1 MRAAV
6 VSLFLLALLLPAAF
20 LPASLGQ
27 ARAAA
32 AAELEILSFGSGS
45 SEINVVLD
53 GDKLS
58 LFANQVSAD
67 LVLRHLKAVGGPTYS
82 SLEPLTRPINLS
94 LHGVTWEAML
104 RRMLMG
110 YNCSFHYKGSRVD
123 HVRILHLTPT
133 RPYKT
138 PRLLQSRA
146 EWTRQEQDSLQART
160 RAVTSGSRSGEGAG
174 QPPAGSVPLPSRPAT
189 GQH

>member
-1 MRAAV
+1 MRATV
-6 VSLFLLALLLPAAF
+6 VSLFLLALLMPAAF
-20 LPASLGQ
+20 LPASQGQ
-27 ARAAA
+27 AHAAA
-32 AAELEILSFGSGS
+32 AGELKILSFGSGS

-67 LVLRHLKAVGGPTYS
+67 LVMRHLRAVGGPTYS

-110 YNCSFHYKGSRVD
+110 YNLSFHYKGSRVD

-160 RAVTSGSRSGEGAG
+160 RPVAGSVRTGEGPG

>member
-174 QPPAGSVPLPSRPAT
+174 Q
-189 GQH
+189 H